1 MNAYTQ
7 LTEKQ
12 RYLIEHFIKAGFSL
26 TNISQS
32 LGVHKSTVSRELR
45 RNSFGGRYC
54 AQRAQNLADERRGS
68 NQRRISEPILRFA
81 RMFLQYDWSPQQVC
95 GWLQRNLGLN
105 VSHQRLYDYI
115 WEDRK
120 RGGSLHTHLRCGR
133 KSRKPHR
140 SSDGRGQI
148 PNRVSIEQ
156 RPVQVQ
162 WKVRV
167 GDWELDTMSGSREKG
182 FYLVTLVERKTR
194 LTLVA
199 RVESKN
205 SDVVASAI
213 VEMLTPYKDTVH
225 SITSDNGKEFTRHEL
240 VSEKLQTD
248 FYFARPYRSGDRG
261 LCENTIGLLRQYF
274 AKYSDFSII
283 TKEQITEAVE
293 KLNNRPRRGLGFK
306 TPNQLFFGTG
316 PPVALHV

>member
-12 RYLIEHFIKAGFSL
+12 RYLIEHFIKAGFSV

-54 AQRAQNLADERRGS
+54 AQRAQSLADERRGS
-68 NQRRISEPILRFA
+68 NQRRISETILRFA
-81 RMFLQYDWSPQQVC
+81 QMFLQYDWSPQQVC
-95 GWLQRNLGLN
+95 GWLQRNLNLH

-120 RGGSLHTHLRCGR
+120 RGGNLHTHLRCAR
-133 KSRKPHR
+133 KSKRPHG

-156 RPVQVQ
+156 RPAQVQ

-199 RVESKN
+199 RVIQSL
-205 SDVVASAI
+205 
-213 VEMLTPYKDTVH
+213 M
-225 SITSDNGKEFTRHEL
+225 
-240 VSEKLQTD
+240 KL
-248 FYFARPYRSGDRG
+248 
-261 LCENTIGLLRQYF
+261 
-274 AKYSDFSII
+274 
-283 TKEQITEAVE
+283 
-293 KLNNRPRRGLGFK
+293 
-306 TPNQLFFGTG
+306 
-316 PPVALHV
+316 